1 VQRKERVFACHRLRL
16 VQHFMVDHNRAVV
29 MMLNHVHKLVVEA
42 HILGCV
48 EMARLDRLQ
57 KRAVGAA
64 G

>member
-1 VQRKERVFACHRLRL
+1 
-16 VQHFMVDHNRAVV
+16 MVDHNRAVV

-64 G
+64 EGGDDKN